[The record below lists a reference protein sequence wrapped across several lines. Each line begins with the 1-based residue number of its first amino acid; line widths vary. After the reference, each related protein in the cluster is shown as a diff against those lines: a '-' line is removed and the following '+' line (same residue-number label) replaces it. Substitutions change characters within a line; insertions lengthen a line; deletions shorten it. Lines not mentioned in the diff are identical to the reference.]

1 MACRN
6 YVRAI
11 MNVVR
16 NFVGNAK
23 LINIMT
29 ANFVHVAEESCNILI
44 GVNFM
49 CSDSFELG
57 YS

>member
-1 MACRN
+1 
-6 YVRAI
+6 
-11 MNVVR
+11 MNVVK